1 MIYGSAVRKCRIKQ
15 RIAAAA
21 QPRGKTGAEPPLESA
36 MGNSLVKISVV
47 IPVYNVEPY
56 LVRCLETVVAQ
67 SFDGFEIILVD
78 DGSTDGSAGICDD
91 YAQRCG
97 NVSVIH

>member
-1 MIYGSAVRKCRIKQ
+1 MIYGCAVRKCRIKQ

-21 QPRGKTGAEPPLESA
+21 QPRGKTGAEPPWESA
-36 MGNSLVKISVV
+36 MGNSIVKISVV
-47 IPVYNVEPY
+47 VPVYNVEPY
-56 LVRCLETVVAQ
+56 VVRCLETVVAQ

-91 YAQRCG
+91 YAQRC
-97 NVSVIH
+97 

>member
-1 MIYGSAVRKCRIKQ
+1 
-15 RIAAAA
+15 
-21 QPRGKTGAEPPLESA
+21 

-91 YAQRCG
+91 
-97 NVSVIH
+97 